1 MKALNRPRRALA
13 TTVSRRARTRRR
25 LNIESLEERLV
36 LSGSLSINSV
46 AINLNTLGPTSVSG
60 SLNPGDEL
68 AAYRIDG
75 TAGEQLQFHSV
86 STSSTNGIWELLG
99 LNNSEVAGASL
110 GTDFTANLTAT
121 GPAFLE
127 LIGNSTTAINYSIQ
141 ISDLTTY
148 PPIASSGF
156 DTAHSGTLANGTS
169 TTFTFK
175 APAGL
180 PVYFDSLGFGEPIQ
194 SRMIVAVRCTRG

>member
-1 MKALNRPRRALA
+1 MD
-13 TTVSRRARTRRR
+13 
-25 LNIESLEERLV
+25 IESLEERLV
-36 LSGSLSINSV
+36 LSSSLSINSV
-46 AINLNTLGPTSVSG
+46 AINLNTPGPTSVSG

-86 STSSTNGIWELLG
+86 STSSTSGSWQLIG
-99 LNNSEVAGASL
+99 VNSQEVAGAAL

-127 LIGNSTTAINYSIQ
+127 LIGNSTTAINYSFQ
-141 ISDLTTY
+141 VSDLTTY

-156 DTAHSGTLANGTS
+156 DTEHSGTLANGAS

-180 PVYFDSLGFGEPIQ
+180 PIYFKIRGVKNEIRSELRFPRRQ
-194 SRMIVAVRCTRG
+194 SFAQCSSPVHVASIS